1 MAEVVGCG
9 CAPTVR
15 RRRGWRRPGSVFP
28 LEAIIV
34 STATAPAA
42 LPPLSLAELD
52 ATPGLVEP
60 DGALGDV
67 PALLARV
74 HESGIEPTLRP
85 RLWLH
90 LLGVVPWRAS
100 AVRLATLRAKRA
112 HAYAAALA
120 LWAADDEAGALG
132 ACAHGSVAKY
142 HRIIAVDVPRTDRAL
157 DRWRAPESL
166 APLRR
171 VLLSACALSSAPGY
185 FQGMNDLAA
194 VLLDALGGDEADAFA
209 SFVALLHGKL
219 ALSFEDEQRGI
230 WRQAAAVVGALRAID
245 PPLHAAL
252 GAAGAIGDNGECL
265 VLFQPIF
272 LALKREIGTGP
283 KGDYEGVCRAWET
296 WWAAA
301 DPLAPSGRATSGR
314 TNCGCA
320 HYELVL
326 ILAFLELH
334 RAAIRSNRQGV
345 AGLTKLLNGGGA
357 GAIDP
362 RELLRYARA
371 IHTALWEFADRRGAR
386 GGGGGGGSGGGDS
399 AGGSVHAI
407 LTSQRLVVASSPYST
422 PPAVRSSTDAP
433 TLLDAALSA

>member
-283 KGDYEGVCRAWET
+283 KGGRRAHAHGD
-296 WWAAA
+296 AAA
-301 DPLAPSGRATSGR
+301 FAPTTPPHPPTHPPETCPQATTRACAGRGRRGGRRPTRSRLPAARPLAAR
-314 TNCGCA
+314 T
-320 HYELVL
+320 
-326 ILAFLELH
+326 
-334 RAAIRSNRQGV
+334 AA
-345 AGLTKLLNGGGA
+345 
-357 GAIDP
+357 
-362 RELLRYARA
+362 ARTMSSCSSSPFSSC
-371 IHTALWEFADRRGAR
+371 TALRSDPTGK
-386 GGGGGGGSGGGDS
+386 
-399 AGGSVHAI
+399 
-407 LTSQRLVVASSPYST
+407 AS
-422 PPAVRSSTDAP
+422 PA
-433 TLLDAALSA
+433 